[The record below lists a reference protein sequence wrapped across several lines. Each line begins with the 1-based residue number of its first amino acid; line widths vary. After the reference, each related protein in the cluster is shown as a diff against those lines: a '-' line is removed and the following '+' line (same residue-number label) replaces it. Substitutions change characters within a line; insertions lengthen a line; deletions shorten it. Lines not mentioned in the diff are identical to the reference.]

1 MTSLIAAIVRPG
13 VMSSIV
19 FVGLLVCV
27 PLGVAEEK
35 KESALE
41 LTFKLRDSSLV
52 RGTPTVDKVPFQS
65 ALARLD
71 VPLATLSAAEFKDD
85 QKTAVL
91 SFKNGDRLHGVF
103 GVKTIGLKT
112 AYGKLEVDLSEI
124 VSIQVSGAVGGAA
137 GIPTEGLV
145 GRWPLDGNAHDASG
159 NGHHG
164 NILGAT
170 PTQGVSGGAY
180 RFNGDSGID
189 LGSMDFSS
197 EQFTVSGWIRTD
209 EPAQHECWRVW
220 MELHDRSG
228 GFFLLGVGDGSN
240 ESTHAANGP
249 KAEIWTS
256 TSGGEVFMLRD
267 GTKLNL
273 RDGRWHMYSLTYRKG
288 CQNVYIDG
296 ELFASD
302 EFSRSVTSAHVR
314 VRIGG
319 SQFGPYHH
327 PWVGDVDEVLIYNR
341 PLGAEEVKQI
351 FQSQRPA
358 LASP

>member
-1 MTSLIAAIVRPG
+1 MTSLIAAIAKPG
-13 VMSSIV
+13 VMSGIV

-27 PLGVAEEK
+27 PLSAAEEK
-35 KESALE
+35 RESALE

-65 ALARLD
+65 ALAKLD
-71 VPLATLSAAEFKDD
+71 VPLAILCAAEFKDD

-103 GVKTIGLKT
+103 DVKTIGLKT
-112 AYGKLEVDLSEI
+112 AYGKLEVDLSAI
-124 VSIQVSGAVGGAA
+124 VSIQVSGAAGGAA

-145 GRWPLDGNAHDASG
+145 GRWPLDGNTNDVSG
-159 NGHHG
+159 NGHRG
-164 NILGAT
+164 QITGAT

-180 RFNGDSGID
+180 RFDGDSGID

-197 EQFTVSGWIRTD
+197 EQFTVSGWIRTH

-256 TSGGEVFMLRD
+256 SSGGAVFMLRD
-267 GTKLNL
+267 DTKLNL

-288 CQNVYIDG
+288 CQKVYIDG

-327 PWVGDVDEVLIYNR
+327 PWVGDVDEVLIYSR
-341 PLGAEEVKQI
+341 PLSAEEVKQV

-358 LASP
+358 LVSP